1 MSYLRKAMLILCLGC
16 HTFIAEPQKV
26 STFRSA
32 DFDAQKLSGRSAWI
46 FSATCVLKVRKLFSR
61 HIQKW
66 VNPSRLSENWTT
78 IYIIIQKL
86 SRLSGNFRGYLETFQ
101 TVRKLSRLSWNFPD
115 CPKPFL
121 TFSTVR
127 KLSKQSKKFPDCPE
141 VFQTFQKLSGLNR
154 LSRNFPDCAETFQ
167 TVRNLSRPMLCF
179 WGQFCW
185 YA

>member
-1 MSYLRKAMLILCLGC
+1 M
-16 HTFIAEPQKV
+16 
-26 STFRSA
+26 
-32 DFDAQKLSGRSAWI
+32 
-46 FSATCVLKVRKLFSR
+46 RKLFSQ

-78 IYIIIQKL
+78 IYIIIQ
-86 SRLSGNFRGYLETFQ
+86 
-101 TVRKLSRLSWNFPD
+101 KLSRLSWNFPD

-154 LSRNFPDCAETFQ
+154 LSRNFPDYAETFQ
-167 TVRNLSRPMLCF
+167 TVRNLSRLMLCF
-179 WGQFCW
+179 DLFLGNFFVDTRKNFPETQKFSGRQCRQADGVFLPLGFIWTSKRLV
-185 YA
+185 YMLVI